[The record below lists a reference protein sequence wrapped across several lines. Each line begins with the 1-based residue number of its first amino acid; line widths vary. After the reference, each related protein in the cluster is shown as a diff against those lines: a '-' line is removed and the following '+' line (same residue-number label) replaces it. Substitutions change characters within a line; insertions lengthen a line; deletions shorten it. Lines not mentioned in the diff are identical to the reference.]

1 MHCLTVIYPPPD
13 DASAF
18 KAYYE
23 ETHVP
28 LAASLPGLKA
38 MHFAYPDAIGP
49 EAASDGD
56 VFCLFQAYFDDGAA
70 MGAAMES
77 AIGQQVA
84 ADVPNYSPKGARI
97 IHFPVAG
104 PAPT

>member
-1 MHCLTVIYPPPD
+1 MHCLTVIYPQPD

-23 ETHVP
+23 ATHVP
-28 LAASLPGLKA
+28 LAATLPGLRS

-49 EAASDGD
+49 EDAPAAD

-70 MGAAMES
+70 LGAAMAS
-77 AIGQQVA
+77 VIGRQVA
-84 ADVPNYSPKGARI
+84 ADLPNYSPKGARI